1 MTKSEIKSFLKS
13 NNITEA
19 EMDEMWLD
27 ISSCPDLGG
36 GIVKKLH
43 DQGISW
49 RDLNTMAVGTL
60 IPLHRD
66 IEKRLIENLSNGKG
80 SN

>member
-13 NNITEA
+13 NNITES

-36 GIVKKLH
+36 GLVKKLR
-43 DQGISW
+43 DQGVNW
-49 RDLNTMAVGTL
+49 RDLNTMAAGTL

>member
-13 NNITEA
+13 NNITES

-36 GIVKKLH
+36 GLVKKLH
-43 DQGISW
+43 DQGVGW
-49 RDLNTMAVGTL
+49 RDLNTVAAGTL

>member
-13 NNITEA
+13 NNITES
-19 EMDEMWLD
+19 EMDEMWLE

-36 GIVKKLH
+36 GLVKKLR
-43 DQGISW
+43 DQGVNW
-49 RDLNTMAVGTL
+49 RDLNTMSADTL